1 MDDVKVRPAM
11 RADLPRLTEI
21 YNHYIVNTPI
31 TFDLKPV
38 TVEERARWFE
48 EHAGSARHRL
58 FVAEVEG
65 TVVGWAGTG
74 SFRDRAAYDTSVEM
88 TIYCAPDA
96 TRRGIGASMYRVLFD
111 ALKNEDINRLLAGI
125 TLPNDAS
132 LKLHRRFGFTDVGVF
147 TECGRKFDRYWD
159 VIWMERPLLLPG
171 E

>member
-48 EHAGSARHRL
+48 EHAGTARHRL
-58 FVAEVEG
+58 FVAEIEG

>member
-58 FVAEVEG
+58 FVAEIEG

>member
-1 MDDVKVRPAM
+1 MDDVKVRPAT

-21 YNHYIVNTPI
+21 YNHYIINTPI

-58 FVAEVEG
+58 FVAEIEG

-74 SFRDRAAYDTSVEM
+74 PFRDRAAYNTSVEM

-96 TRRGIGASMYRVLFD
+96 TRRGIGASMYRVLFE

-132 LKLHRRFGFTDVGVF
+132 LKLHRRFGFTDVGIF
-147 TECGRKFDRYWD
+147 SECGRKFDRYWD
-159 VIWMERPLLLPG
+159 VLWMQRPLLLPG

>member
-48 EHAGSARHRL
+48 EHAGTARHRL

>member
-1 MDDVKVRPAM
+1 MDDVNVRPAM

-21 YNHYIVNTPI
+21 YNHYVINTPI

-38 TVEERARWFE
+38 TAEQRVRWFE
-48 EHAGSARHRL
+48 EHAGGARHQL
-58 FVAEVEG
+58 FVAEIAG

-74 SFRDRAAYDTSVEM
+74 SFRDRAAYDTSVET
-88 TIYCAPDA
+88 TIYCAPE
-96 TRRGIGASMYRVLFD
+96 TTGRGIGATMYRVLFD
-111 ALKNEDINRLLAGI
+111 ALKNEDIHRLLAGI

-132 LKLHRRFGFTDVGVF
+132 VKLHRRFGFTEVGVF

-159 VIWMERPLLLPG
+159 VVWMERPLRLSG

>member
-1 MDDVKVRPAM
+1 MDDVSVRPAT

-21 YNHYIVNTPI
+21 YNHYVISTPI

-38 TVEERARWFE
+38 TVDERVRWFE
-48 EHAGSARHRL
+48 EHAGTARHRL
-58 FVAEVEG
+58 FVAEIAG
-65 TVVGWAGTG
+65 SVVGWAGTG
-74 SFRDRAAYDTSVEM
+74 SFRDRAAYDTSVET

-96 TRRGIGASMYRVLFD
+96 TRRGIGATMYRVLFD

-132 LKLHRRFGFTDVGVF
+132 VKLHRRFGFTEVGVF

-159 VIWMERPLLLPG
+159 VVWMERPVRLPG